1 MKIKAA
7 DIVVIALLF
16 CSVFFIKNLFV
27 PSGVPALILIT
38 AKGEKELSFRDQL
51 YDLKEETG
59 HEMVVEIKDG
69 KARIKES
76 DCPNQICVLTG
87 WVSSC
92 GEAAVCIPNKV
103 AVYVRCENDNTG
115 LDAIS
120 R

>member
-1 MKIKAA
+1 MRIKAA
-7 DIVVIALLF
+7 DIIVIILLF
-16 CSVFFIKNLFV
+16 CSVFFIKNLFIA
-27 PSGVPALILIT
+27 SGAPVLVLIT
-38 AKGEKELSFRDQL
+38 EKGEKELSFKDQL

-59 HEMVVEIKDG
+59 HEMIVEVKDG

-92 GEAAVCIPNKV
+92 GDAAVCIPNKV
-103 AVYVRCENDNTG
+103 AVYVKCENEDDG
-115 LDAIS
+115 LDAVS